1 MATSFFGNARK
12 YEYNYYCGLTPKD
25 LKRIGF
31 WGYWRVA
38 IFLFAILFF
47 WIFCGW
53 LADYSLPFGEVS
65 QILASC
71 FSGGMPER
79 FIKFQSEFQREDI
92 SNFTSQDVVKSYSKA
107 QVSLGILSRLNLE
120 NPEARIRAGSTAVK
134 IKLKQGEIDKLSKQ
148 HPRSRSRHF
157 CQLQKS
163 FSKLFESGLSRDYT
177 QLSLVL
183 KEIEDIS
190 LQVKDLR
197 LSKDFAVKKIQQ
209 QINAAKNQFDPI
221 RFDILLNLESSIDN
235 FLALDFQSNPQ
246 QNSLDKRLNEVID
259 QRDRLSQYIDRLQL
273 ENRQLSSDLNYY
285 KKTVKDLEDKIK
297 ILSLSLKKAESEIKR
312 LDISQGEA
320 LDRVGE
326 EKRVNRILTEEKDR
340 LIRKVRELEN
350 AIEKKRK
357 ESVELNKKL
366 NELVEKSFSGM
377 SPGKKLRALEGRF
390 IGNIANPGSKFHF
403 DFDCPHYWSYVGQ
416 YLYSSDPRSNSIL
429 TCDNSSRL
437 EHAGLQACIICSRNS
452 HL

>member
-326 EKRVNRILTEEKDR
+326 EKRVNRILTEEKD
-340 LIRKVRELEN
+340 
-350 AIEKKRK
+350 
-357 ESVELNKKL
+357 
-366 NELVEKSFSGM
+366 
-377 SPGKKLRALEGRF
+377 GR
-390 IGNIANPGSKFHF
+390 S
-403 DFDCPHYWSYVGQ
+403 
-416 YLYSSDPRSNSIL
+416 
-429 TCDNSSRL
+429 
-437 EHAGLQACIICSRNS
+437 
-452 HL
+452 